1 MSMSDYKSGI
11 TKVEDTPFG
20 YTLSIISG
28 KWKMPILY
36 LLAERQVIRFNEL
49 QRILGNITYKTLSI
63 QLRELEVNGLVQ
75 RKEYPQ
81 IPPKVEY
88 RLTKR
93 GGTLIPIFE
102 MMCEWGIENKAEL
115 DVRKVSGGD
124 S

>member
-49 QRILGNITYKTLSI
+49 QRILSNITYKTLSI
-63 QLRELEVNGLVQ
+63 QLRELEADGLVD

-88 RLTKR
+88 RLSER
-93 GGTLIPIFE
+93 GATLIPIFE
-102 MMCEWGIENKAEL
+102 MICEWGIENKPE
-115 DVRKVSGGD
+115 VEIRKVSGGG